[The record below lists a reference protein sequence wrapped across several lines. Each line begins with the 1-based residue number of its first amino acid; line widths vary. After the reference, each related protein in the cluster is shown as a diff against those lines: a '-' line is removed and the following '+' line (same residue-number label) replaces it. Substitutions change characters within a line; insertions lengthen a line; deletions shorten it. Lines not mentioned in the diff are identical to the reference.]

1 MTLIATQ
8 ISGVPPFDLRGGAD
22 RPRRAEASTVIRV
35 RVGRC
40 EFANAQANAD
50 SWYLA
55 ERLIIN
61 RQAQFTNQRRLFSVT
76 RHAAVQWAAQVGP
89 SPTFYYGWVDYP
101 AQFVSLFGGDFKM
114 QRLTKLIFAVIVT
127 CAAAVSGLAQAVEQ
141 TTTARDRQSVNI
153 TVYNSNL
160 GLVRETRRL
169 TLPAGRIALRF
180 ADVTAQIRPET
191 VHLASLTAPS
201 SLRILEQ
208 NYQYDLLNPAKLLDK
223 FVGREVTLVLRRYQ
237 NNTESFE
244 SVQATLL
251 ANNGGQVWRING
263 QIVINP
269 TNIAEIR
276 FPDLPKNLVA
286 SPTLIWDLDNREAA
300 PQNIEASYLTAGM
313 NWRADYVLVV
323 NADDT
328 KGDLQGWVTLTNA
341 SGASFEDARLQ
352 LVAGDVNRVSEE
364 QTYQVAKAM
373 AARKDAVSESQ
384 FQEQGFFEYHLYTLQ
399 RPTTVNNNETK
410 QVSLLEAAGFDVN
423 KEFVLNGQRYYY
435 TGYNNPGAAIKEKV
449 GVFIQF
455 RNSQLNKLGM
465 PLPAGT
471 IRLYKK
477 DDKGN
482 QQFIGEDRIDHTPK
496 DEDVRVKV
504 GEAFDIVAERKQ
516 IDYKVLASG
525 HLYEYAYEIK
535 IRNHKDGPVNV
546 VVNEPIGGDREIV
559 SSTFQA
565 KKTAAFAAQFTVPVS
580 KDGEATL
587 SYRVRVKY

>member
-1 MTLIATQ
+1 MFRLNRFLFTALLLGTVAT
-8 ISGVPPFDLRGGAD
+8 A
-22 RPRRAEASTVIRV
+22 T
-35 RVGRC
+35 
-40 EFANAQANAD
+40 FAQT
-50 SWYLA
+50 S
-55 ERLIIN
+55 
-61 RQAQFTNQRRLFSVT
+61 
-76 RHAAVQWAAQVGP
+76 
-89 SPTFYYGWVDYP
+89 
-101 AQFVSLFGGDFKM
+101 
-114 QRLTKLIFAVIVT
+114 
-127 CAAAVSGLAQAVEQ
+127 EQ

-223 FVGREVTLVLRRYQ
+223 FVGRDLTLVLRRYQ

-244 SVQATLL
+244 PVQATLL

-269 TNIAEIR
+269 TNIAEMR

-286 SPTLIWDLDNREAA
+286 TPTLVWDLDNNETSA
-300 PQNIEASYLTAGM
+300 QNVEASYLTNGM
-313 NWRADYVLVV
+313 NWRADYVLLV

-341 SGASFEDARLQ
+341 SGSSFDDARLQ

-364 QTYQVAKAM
+364 RSMALAGAM
-373 AARKDAVSESQ
+373 RKGAMDEAQ
-384 FQEQGFFEYHLYTLQ
+384 FQEQGFFEYHMYTLQ
-399 RPTTVNNNETK
+399 RPTTIRDNETK
-410 QVSLLEAAGFDVN
+410 QVSLLEAAGFEVK

-449 GVFIQF
+449 GVFVQF
-455 RNSQLNKLGM
+455 HNAQTNKLGM

-504 GEAFDIVAERKQ
+504 GDAFDIVAERKQ
-516 IDYKVLASG
+516 TDYKVIASG
-525 HLYEYAYEIK
+525 HVYEYAYEIK
-535 IRNHKDGPVNV
+535 IRDHKDTPVTI
-546 VVNEPIGGDREIV
+546 VVNEPIRGDWEMV
-559 SSTFQA
+559 TASFEA
-565 KKTAAFAAQFTVPVS
+565 KKTAAFAAQFNVPVA

-587 SYRVRVKY
+587 SYRVRVRY

>member
-1 MTLIATQ
+1 MFRLAKFAFAF
-8 ISGVPPFDLRGGAD
+8 VLLAALAGA
-22 RPRRAEASTVIRV
+22 AS
-35 RVGRC
+35 
-40 EFANAQANAD
+40 AQTA
-50 SWYLA
+50 
-55 ERLIIN
+55 
-61 RQAQFTNQRRLFSVT
+61 
-76 RHAAVQWAAQVGP
+76 
-89 SPTFYYGWVDYP
+89 
-101 AQFVSLFGGDFKM
+101 
-114 QRLTKLIFAVIVT
+114 
-127 CAAAVSGLAQAVEQ
+127 EQ

-169 TLPAGRIALRF
+169 TLPSGRIALRF

-223 FVGREVTLVLRRYQ
+223 FVGREITLVLRRYQ

-244 SVQATLL
+244 PVQATLL
-251 ANNGGQVWRING
+251 SNNGGQVWRING

-269 TNIAEIR
+269 TNISEIR

-286 SPTLIWDLDNREAA
+286 TPTLVWDVENTTTAS
-300 PQNIEASYLTAGM
+300 QNVEASYLTAGM
-313 NWRADYVLVV
+313 NWRSDYVLLV

-328 KGDLQGWVTLTNA
+328 KGDLQGWVTLTNG
-341 SGASFEDARLQ
+341 SGATFEDARLQ
-352 LVAGDVNRVSEE
+352 LVAGDVNRVSNREND
-364 QTYQVAKAM
+364 YALAGAM
-373 AARKDAVSESQ
+373 QRKTAVDEAQ

-399 RPTTVNNNETK
+399 RPATIRDNETK
-410 QVSLLEAAGFDVN
+410 QVSLLEAAGFDVK
-423 KEFVLNGQRYYY
+423 KEFVLNGQHYYY

-455 RNSQLNKLGM
+455 RNSLQNKLGM

-504 GEAFDIVAERKQ
+504 GDAFDIVAERKQ
-516 IDYKVLASG
+516 TDFKVLASG

-535 IRNHKDGPVNV
+535 IRNHKDTPITV
-546 VVNEPIGGDREIV
+546 VVNEPIGGDWEMV
-559 SSTFQA
+559 SSTFEA
-565 KKTAAFAAQFTVPVS
+565 KKTAAFAAQFNVPVA
-580 KDGEATL
+580 KDGESTL
-587 SYRVRVKY
+587 SYRVRIRY

>member
-1 MTLIATQ
+1 ML
-8 ISGVPPFDLRGGAD
+8 
-22 RPRRAEASTVIRV
+22 
-35 RVGRC
+35 
-40 EFANAQANAD
+40 
-50 SWYLA
+50 
-55 ERLIIN
+55 
-61 RQAQFTNQRRLFSVT
+61 
-76 RHAAVQWAAQVGP
+76 
-89 SPTFYYGWVDYP
+89 
-101 AQFVSLFGGDFKM
+101 
-114 QRLTKLIFAVIVT
+114 RLTRVLFAALILSSVAT
-127 CAAAVSGLAQAVEQ
+127 ATLAQTSEQ

-169 TLPAGRIALRF
+169 TLPTGRIALRF

-223 FVGREVTLVLRRYQ
+223 FVGRDLTLVLRRYQ

-244 SVQATLL
+244 PVQATLL
-251 ANNGGQVWRING
+251 SNNGGQVWRING

-269 TNIAEIR
+269 TNIAEMR

-286 SPTLIWDLDNREAA
+286 TPTLVWDLDNNETG
-300 PQNIEASYLTAGM
+300 PQNVEASYLTSGM
-313 NWRADYVLVV
+313 NWRADYVLLV

-364 QTYQVAKAM
+364 RNMAVAGAM
-373 AARKDAVSESQ
+373 AKRAMESESQ
-384 FQEQGFFEYHLYTLQ
+384 FQEQGFFEYHMYTLQ
-399 RPTTVNNNETK
+399 RPTTIRDNETK
-410 QVSLLEAAGFDVN
+410 QVSLLEAAGFEVK

-435 TGYNNPGAAIKEKV
+435 TGYNNPGQAIKEKV
-449 GVFIQF
+449 GVFVQF
-455 RNSQLNKLGM
+455 RNSLQNKLGM

-504 GEAFDIVAERKQ
+504 GDAFDIVAERKQ
-516 IDYKVLASG
+516 TDYKVIASG
-525 HLYEYAYEIK
+525 HVYEYAYEIK
-535 IRNHKDGPVNV
+535 IRNHKDTPVTV
-546 VVNEPIGGDREIV
+546 VVNEPIGGDWEMV
-559 SSTFQA
+559 ASTFEA
-565 KKTAAFAAQFTVPVS
+565 KKTAAFAAQFNVPVA

-587 SYRVRVKY
+587 SYRVRVRY

>member
-1 MTLIATQ
+1 M
-8 ISGVPPFDLRGGAD
+8 
-22 RPRRAEASTVIRV
+22 
-35 RVGRC
+35 
-40 EFANAQANAD
+40 
-50 SWYLA
+50 
-55 ERLIIN
+55 
-61 RQAQFTNQRRLFSVT
+61 
-76 RHAAVQWAAQVGP
+76 
-89 SPTFYYGWVDYP
+89 
-101 AQFVSLFGGDFKM
+101 K
-114 QRLTKLIFAVIVT
+114 RLTKFIFAFALIWAAT
-127 CAAAVSGLAQAVEQ
+127 AAATAQSLEQ
-141 TTTARDRQSVNI
+141 ATTSRDRQSVNI

-160 GLVRETRRL
+160 GLVRETRHL
-169 TLPAGRIALRF
+169 ALPTGRIALRF

-191 VHLASLTAPS
+191 VHLASLTAPA

-223 FVGREVTLVLRRYQ
+223 FVGREITLVLRRYQ

-244 SVQATLL
+244 PVQATLL
-251 ANNGGQVWRING
+251 SNNGGQVWRING

-286 SPTLIWDLDNREAA
+286 TPTLIWDVDNRETAA
-300 PQNIEASYLTAGM
+300 QNVEASYLTAGM
-313 NWRADYVLVV
+313 NWRADYVLLV

-328 KGDLQGWVTLTNA
+328 RGDLQGWVTLTNG

-352 LVAGDVNRVSEE
+352 LVAGDVNRVSE
-364 QTYQVAKAM
+364 QRNYQLADAM
-373 AARKDAVSESQ
+373 ARKEVASESQ

-399 RPTTVNNNETK
+399 RPTTIVNNETK
-410 QVSLLEAAGFDVN
+410 QVSLLEAAGFDVK
-423 KEFVLNGQRYYY
+423 KEFVVNGQRYYY

-449 GVFIQF
+449 GVYIQF

-477 DDKGN
+477 DDKGG

-504 GEAFDIVAERKQ
+504 GDAFDIVAERKQ
-516 IDYKVLASG
+516 TDFKVLASG
-525 HLYEYAYEIK
+525 HLYEFAYEIK
-535 IRNHKDGPVNV
+535 IRNHKQGPVTV
-546 VVNEPIGGDREIV
+546 IVNEPIGGDWEMV
-559 SSTFQA
+559 ASTFEA
-565 KKTAAFAAQFTVPVS
+565 KKTAAFAAQFNVPVA

>member
-1 MTLIATQ
+1 M
-8 ISGVPPFDLRGGAD
+8 
-22 RPRRAEASTVIRV
+22 
-35 RVGRC
+35 
-40 EFANAQANAD
+40 
-50 SWYLA
+50 
-55 ERLIIN
+55 
-61 RQAQFTNQRRLFSVT
+61 FS
-76 RHAAVQWAAQVGP
+76 
-89 SPTFYYGWVDYP
+89 
-101 AQFVSLFGGDFKM
+101 
-114 QRLTKLIFAVIVT
+114 LTKFLFTIVIVGSLT
-127 CAAAVSGLAQAVEQ
+127 GATLAQTSEQ

-169 TLPAGRIALRF
+169 TLPSGRIALRF

-223 FVGREVTLVLRRYQ
+223 FVGREITLVLRRYQ

-244 SVQATLL
+244 PVQATLL
-251 ANNGGQVWRING
+251 SNNGGQVWRING

-269 TNIAEIR
+269 TNISEMR

-286 SPTLIWDLDNREAA
+286 TPTLVWDLENSNTAM
-300 PQNIEASYLTAGM
+300 QTIEASYLTNGM
-313 NWRADYVLVV
+313 NWRSDYVLLI

-328 KGDLQGWVTLTNA
+328 KGDIQGWVTLTNS
-341 SGASFEDARLQ
+341 SGTSFEDARLQ
-352 LVAGDVNRVSEE
+352 LVAGNVNRVSESMN
-364 QTYQVAKAM
+364 YAAGVAMARKAM
-373 AARKDAVSESQ
+373 DEAQ
-384 FQEQGFFEYHLYTLQ
+384 FQEQGFFEYHMYTLQ
-399 RPTTVNNNETK
+399 RSATIRDNETK
-410 QVSLLEAAGFDVN
+410 QVSLLEAAGFDVK

-435 TGYNNPGAAIKEKV
+435 TGYNNPGQAIKEKV
-449 GVFIQF
+449 GVYMQF
-455 RNSQLNKLGM
+455 RNSQTNKLGM

-482 QQFIGEDRIDHTPK
+482 QQFIGEDKIDHTPK

-504 GEAFDIVAERKQ
+504 GDAFDIVAERKQ
-516 IDYKVLASG
+516 TDYKVLASG

-535 IRNHKDGPVNV
+535 IRNHKDGPVTV
-546 VVNEPIGGDREIV
+546 VVNEPIGGDWEMV
-559 SSTFQA
+559 ASTFEA
-565 KKTAAFAAQFTVPVS
+565 KKTAAFAAQFNVPVA

-587 SYRVRVKY
+587 SYRVRIRY